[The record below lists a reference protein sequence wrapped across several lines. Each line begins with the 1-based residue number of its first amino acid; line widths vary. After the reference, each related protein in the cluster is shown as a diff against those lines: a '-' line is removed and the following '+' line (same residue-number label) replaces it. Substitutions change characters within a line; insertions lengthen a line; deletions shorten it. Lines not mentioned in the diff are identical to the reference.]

1 MQKTNSLSIIKA
13 IIISIVIA
21 LVVYG
26 AYMSWLIRL
35 HKWQTNA
42 SVSQQHSTA
51 FPLLTWTLLLS
62 PFKSHEWVIDMIKNA
77 KYTIDIWW
85 YQISDKVFINTLKQ
99 KAAQWVKIRI
109 ILENST
115 YWENN
120 KEFRQLLKQIDKTTI
135 TIKSDE
141 HLETNFQHAKTIIID
156 NESFLVSSAN
166 FTYWWFFANR
176 EHWFIASEPLHTQL
190 LAQQFESDR
199 TDTFLRK
206 ITYPS
211 SLRIC
216 PYNCRDELSSLIAQ
230 AQSEIIIQAQY
241 LEDPILIDQLIEK
254 ITWWITLR
262 IIVWKYQDTILPE
275 PLKEKVRTMSDP
287 NVHAKAILID
297 WSKLYL
303 GSMNLSTNAVEKNRE
318 IGIVTSDKFVIR
330 QFISQFDQDRQS
342 ISP

>member
-1 MQKTNSLSIIKA
+1 MR
-13 IIISIVIA
+13 
-21 LVVYG
+21 
-26 AYMSWLIRL
+26 WLISL
-35 HKWQTNA
+35 HKWQKNA

-77 KYTIDIWW
+77 KYTIYIWW
-85 YQISDKVFINTLKQ
+85 YQISDKAFINTLKQ
-99 KAAQWVKIRI
+99 KEAQWVKIRI

-115 YWENN
+115 YWGNN
-120 KEFRQLLKQIDKTTI
+120 KEFKQLLKQVHNTTI
-135 TIKSDE
+135 SVQSDE

-190 LAQQFESDR
+190 LSQQFESDR
-199 TDTFLRK
+199 TDTPLRK
-206 ITYPS
+206 ISYPS

-216 PYNCRDELSSLIAQ
+216 PYNCRNELTALINQ
-230 AQSEIIIQAQY
+230 AQSSISIQAQY
-241 LEDPILIDQLIEK
+241 LEDPLLIDQLIAK
-254 ITWWITLR
+254 KATWVTIR
-262 IIVWKYQDTILPE
+262 IIVGKYHDTLLPSSLTE
-275 PLKEKVRTMSDP
+275 TVRTMSDP
-287 NVHAKAILID
+287 NVHAKAILVD

-330 QFISQFDQDRQS
+330 QFTSQFDQDRHS